1 MKHNR
6 IIASSLIILMM
17 SIICL
22 VSSAAAASQDR
33 PFKGRIEGQF
43 VATPTG
49 DPTIFH
55 SVANAHG
62 NATHVGRF
70 TKVTSDTF
78 NIATGEVTGSFT
90 MTTANGD
97 LLTGQYSGYVIPE
110 TATTFSWILN
120 ATFTGGT
127 GRFANATGAFVFAA
141 QGEYYFAGGNLY
153 GTYTET
159 FNGTIS
165 Y

>member
-6 IIASSLIILMM
+6 IFVSSLIILMV

-22 VSSAAAASQDR
+22 VSLAAAASQTK

-43 VATPTG
+43 VGTPT
-49 DPTIFH
+49 DNPIIFH
-55 SVANAHG
+55 AVANAHG

-70 TKVTSDTF
+70 TKVTSDTLNF
-78 NIATGEVTGSFT
+78 VTGEDIGTFT

-97 LLTGQYSGYVIPE
+97 LLTGHYSGYVIPE
-110 TATTFSWILN
+110 TATTFSWVLN
-120 ATFTGGT
+120 ATITGGT
-127 GRFANATGAFVFAA
+127 GRFANATGEFVFEA
-141 QGEYYFAGGNLY
+141 QGEYYFAGGNIY

>member
-6 IIASSLIILMM
+6 IFDRSLIILMV

-22 VSSAAAASQDR
+22 VGSAGAAAGQTR
-33 PFKGRIEGQF
+33 PFKGRINGQF
-43 VATPTG
+43 VATATANP
-49 DPTIFH
+49 ILFN
-55 SVANAHG
+55 SVATAQG

-78 NIATGEVTGSFT
+78 NLATGEVTGIFT

-97 LLTGQYSGYVIPE
+97 LLTGEYSGFVVSA
-110 TATTFSWILN
+110 ATTFSWLLN
-120 ATFTGGT
+120 ATITGGT
-127 GRFANATGAFVFAA
+127 GRFTNATGQFVFEA
-141 QGEYYFAGGNLY
+141 QGEYYFASGNLQ